1 VLLPGYKITG
11 ARLKRHLKSV
21 FGFQFDDG
29 ASRLGFVRREA
40 RESLVAPIR
49 KIDDSRRLNSI
60 PRSLVG
66 RLQNVQS
73 IAIEQ
78 KSVIPKQFIQLPNRW
93 VAIGKGFGFELV
105 DGSFDLCGSQF
116 HRLFLSTGFFVLQRR
131 DVAGHALHAPAT
143 FKVVERWSIFPA
155 RTHAGASS
163 SSESSGE
170 PAIKPGNQLIAR
182 AGSELCVGTR
192 LRHTVRNTIGILIFL
207 FDRFLSPRT
216 LIDRYAFS
224 TCQVG

>member
-1 VLLPGYKITG
+1 MLLPGYEITG

-29 ASRLGFVRREA
+29 ASRLGFVRRQA

-78 KSVIPKQFIQLPNRW
+78 KSVIPKQFVQLPNRFRS
-93 VAIGKGFGFELV
+93 VA
-105 DGSFDLCGSQF
+105 
-116 HRLFLSTGFFVLQRR
+116 
-131 DVAGHALHAPAT
+131 
-143 FKVVERWSIFPA
+143 
-155 RTHAGASS
+155 
-163 SSESSGE
+163 E
-170 PAIKPGNQLIAR
+170 PLGGYREGL
-182 AGSELCVGTR
+182 R
-192 LRHTVRNTIGILIFL
+192 LRTG
-207 FDRFLSPRT
+207 
-216 LIDRYAFS
+216 
-224 TCQVG
+224 

>member
-1 VLLPGYKITG
+1 M
-11 ARLKRHLKSV
+11 

-29 ASRLGFVRREA
+29 ASRLGFVRRQA

-49 KIDDSRRLNSI
+49 KIDDSGRLNSI

-143 FKVVERWSIFPA
+143 FKVVERWSIFLA
-155 RTHAGASS
+155 RTHAGVSS

-170 PAIKPGNQLIAR
+170 PAIKPGNQSIAR
-182 AGSELCVGTR
+182 AGSERCVGTR
-192 LRHTVRNTIGILIFL
+192 LRHTVRNTVGILIFL

-224 TCQVG
+224 TCQVA